1 MYDSDSQ
8 EPLGEGLAI
17 GMVGLKGAILTSP
30 GEMEHPLGIN
40 LGDRVTLLGYDL
52 ERREGEITLTLH
64 WQARQEMEED
74 YTVFIHLLDGGEIVA
89 QGDSQPQG
97 GHYPTSI
104 WDEGEVVID
113 EHRLTTGELSPG
125 EYDLW
130 VGIYLLESMERLP
143 VIDAQGE
150 KTGDGVNLGT
160 IAID

>member
-1 MYDSDSQ
+1 
-8 EPLGEGLAI
+8 
-17 GMVGLKGAILTSP
+17 MVGLKGAILTSP

-52 ERREGEITLTLH
+52 ERGKGEIGLTFY
-64 WQARQEMEED
+64 WQARREMRED
-74 YTVFIHLLDGGEIVA
+74 YTIFVHLMDGEEIVA
-89 QGDSQPQG
+89 QGDSQLQD

-130 VGIYLLESMERLP
+130 VGLYRLETMERLP

-150 KTGDGVNLGT
+150 AKGERVSLGT
-160 IAID
+160 ISIE